1 MRESTL
7 REEAEDEARERRL
20 RGHFSKQPIEAV
32 APRREL
38 FGHGF
43 GQHGGLTVL
52 GGASGMG
59 KTAALRR
66 LVGEWASLEA
76 GPDAIYPQFQF
87 LLYFELERES
97 EPGSLQ
103 DLTLATYPHLA
114 TELYYLWQ
122 TPEAVLL
129 IFDGLDRVRGWHDST
144 PEMAVGEPTVKCPL
158 PGILWALA
166 RGAMLPGC
174 CVLLAGRP
182 AALKL
187 LQNTGANLWLE
198 VAGLSEGARQAYML
212 DFHAGSA
219 ELGRATLDQARRNDY
234 LWGLCLDPA
243 YCWLV
248 CSSPGEGSPPPRTTT
263 QVLAGYLHGVLR
275 QRAGGDPRDLVFR
288 AGEMALE
295 GLSQR
300 NGFFGEED
308 FRRHGL
314 EPSQLEPGLVQR
326 AAGKE
331 GAFYTFRLPVLQEF
345 VAALAQYLAPERRN
359 LLELLRATQ
368 AADDGRYQGYLRFLL
383 GLSARA
389 SSRQLEELLLP
400 LPHRSICEAIFWL
413 EALVQV
419 EVKKRELNRRRL
431 LGVAHYLQEGRNRR
445 LARLLGRSISQMAL
459 GSERSQHGVRLD
471 PSDCAALCYVFQHSE
486 SIDTF
491 SFENCYMQAEGIK
504 HLLAAFLNCKRLR

>member
-1 MRESTL
+1 
-7 REEAEDEARERRL
+7 
-20 RGHFSKQPIEAV
+20 
-32 APRREL
+32 
-38 FGHGF
+38 
-43 GQHGGLTVL
+43 
-52 GGASGMG
+52 
-59 KTAALRR
+59 
-66 LVGEWASLEA
+66 
-76 GPDAIYPQFQF
+76 
-87 LLYFELERES
+87 
-97 EPGSLQ
+97 
-103 DLTLATYPHLA
+103 
-114 TELYYLWQ
+114 
-122 TPEAVLL
+122 
-129 IFDGLDRVRGWHDST
+129 
-144 PEMAVGEPTVKCPL
+144 
-158 PGILWALA
+158 
-166 RGAMLPGC
+166 
-174 CVLLAGRP
+174 
-182 AALKL
+182 
-187 LQNTGANLWLE
+187 
-198 VAGLSEGARQAYML
+198 
-212 DFHAGSA
+212 
-219 ELGRATLDQARRNDY
+219 
-234 LWGLCLDPA
+234 
-243 YCWLV
+243 
-248 CSSPGEGSPPPRTTT
+248 
-263 QVLAGYLHGVLR
+263 
-275 QRAGGDPRDLVFR
+275 
-288 AGEMALE
+288 MALE

-504 HLLAAFLNCKRLR
+504 HLLAAFLNCKRLRLAKNNLTRACIADLLSAIGQNVSIVGLSLNRNNLGDIGVQQLAEGLQFPGCNIEVLQLDGNRLTEACAQGLSNLLESLHKLSWLILDRNQLGDAGLRKLSIGIRKSKIRKLGMGFNGLTDLAAEYFLASLCVTHSIQFLYLTGNYFTDKSVTSFTTLIWNLPRLRRLWLGKNTLSEEGKQLLLDVQARKPELKVLL

>member
-1 MRESTL
+1 
-7 REEAEDEARERRL
+7 
-20 RGHFSKQPIEAV
+20 
-32 APRREL
+32 
-38 FGHGF
+38 
-43 GQHGGLTVL
+43 
-52 GGASGMG
+52 
-59 KTAALRR
+59 
-66 LVGEWASLEA
+66 
-76 GPDAIYPQFQF
+76 
-87 LLYFELERES
+87 
-97 EPGSLQ
+97 
-103 DLTLATYPHLA
+103 
-114 TELYYLWQ
+114 
-122 TPEAVLL
+122 
-129 IFDGLDRVRGWHDST
+129 
-144 PEMAVGEPTVKCPL
+144 
-158 PGILWALA
+158 
-166 RGAMLPGC
+166 
-174 CVLLAGRP
+174 
-182 AALKL
+182 
-187 LQNTGANLWLE
+187 
-198 VAGLSEGARQAYML
+198 
-212 DFHAGSA
+212 
-219 ELGRATLDQARRNDY
+219 
-234 LWGLCLDPA
+234 
-243 YCWLV
+243 
-248 CSSPGEGSPPPRTTT
+248 
-263 QVLAGYLHGVLR
+263 
-275 QRAGGDPRDLVFR
+275 
-288 AGEMALE
+288 MALE

-504 HLLAAFLNCKRLR
+504 HLLAAFLNCKRLSLVGNNLCDEGVRILCVVLRDSDCKVTEIELAKNNLTRACIADLLSAIGQNVSIVGLSLNRNNLGDIGVQQLAEGLQFPGCNIEVLQLDGNRLTEACAQGLSNLLESLHKLSWLILDRNQLGDAGLRKLSIGIRKSKIRKLGMGFNGLTDLAAEYFLASLCVTHSIQFLYLTGNYFTDKSVTSFTTLIWNLPRLRRLWLGKNTLSEEGKQLLLDVQARKPELKVLL